1 MTPLQSRSWRTRS
14 RPLLPW
20 AVLALALIG
29 AVAWAAHAVAL
40 QIALQRTGEQAQHRL
55 DVTAARLDGEL
66 ARFDYLP
73 ALLET
78 SSEVFQLLAAP
89 ANPALRG
96 QVSRTLH
103 ALDAIAGADILY
115 VIDTAGTVVASA
127 DWQQPGTPFGQDLSW
142 RPYVRDALARG
153 EGQFYGVGVTSGRAG
168 YYRSFALPRHGQARG
183 VAAVKIDLEATER
196 EWPRL
201 PGELLV
207 VDEHGVVILASRST
221 WKYRPLGP
229 LTAEA
234 KTEAA
239 QARRYGSSDLT
250 PLAWQLR
257 QTLSDGA
264 ARVRVEGVAYL
275 ASERPINHGRWRLL
289 LLDTEAAAQA
299 SARTTAL
306 SAALAGAVLLLA
318 AVVAWQARREIRQQR
333 ATRAALQ
340 AAHDSLDHMVQ
351 ARTAELR
358 AAQADL
364 VHAGKLAALGQM
376 SAGIVHE
383 LNQPLAALH
392 TLSDNAAVLLDHQRL
407 PEARANLVRI
417 SHLVERLGR
426 ITYQLKAFAHK
437 TLEPPTPVALQ
448 KVIGDALFGLTPR
461 LREAGIAVTVEVVPP
476 DLKALADAMRLEQV
490 LVNLLS
496 NAIDALAGTESPA
509 ITVRATREG
518 GNAGGGQGQVVLV
531 IGNNGPVIPPEVLSR
546 LFEPFVT
553 TKPAGKGLGLGLV
566 LSARLVQGFGGR
578 LQGRNLDPPGTG
590 VAFTVELPALT
601 EPSEPA

>member
-1 MTPLQSRSWRTRS
+1 MVPLHSRSWRS
-14 RPLLPW
+14 RTLLPW
-20 AVLALALIG
+20 AALALALIG
-29 AVAWAAHAVAL
+29 AVAWGAHAVAL
-40 QIALQRTGEQAQHRL
+40 QLGLQRTGELARHRL

-89 ANPALRG
+89 ADHALRA

-142 RPYVRDALARG
+142 RPYVHDALARG

-168 YYRSFALPRHGQARG
+168 YYRSFALPRHGRAQG

-207 VDEHGVVILASRST
+207 VDERGVVILASRAA
-221 WKYRPLGP
+221 WKFRPLQP

-234 KTEAA
+234 RAEAA
-239 QARRYGSSDLT
+239 QARRYGSADLN
-250 PLAWQLR
+250 PLAWQAR
-257 QTLSDGA
+257 QPVSDGVT
-264 ARVRVEGVAYL
+264 RVQVEGTAYL

-299 SARTTAL
+299 SARNTAL
-306 SAALAGAVLLLA
+306 SAALAAAVLLLL

-340 AAHDSLDHMVQ
+340 AAHDSLDQMVQ

-376 SAGIVHE
+376 SAGVVHE

-437 TLEPPTPVALQ
+437 TIEPPAPVTVH

-461 LREAGIAVTVEVVPP
+461 LREADIAVTVAVEPP
-476 DLKALADAMRLEQV
+476 ELKAMADAMRLEQV
-490 LVNLLS
+490 LVNLLT
-496 NAIDALAGTESPA
+496 NAVDALAGTPAPA
-509 ITVRATREG
+509 ITLRARREG
-518 GNAGGGQGQVVLV
+518 DQVVLV
-531 IGNNGPVIPPEVLSR
+531 LGNNGPAITPEVLSR

-553 TKPAGKGLGLGLV
+553 TKPVGKGLGLGLV

-578 LQGRNLDPPGTG
+578 LHGGNLAPSG
-590 VAFTVELPALT
+590 VAFTIELPAVPERPERP
-601 EPSEPA
+601 EPT

>member
-1 MTPLQSRSWRTRS
+1 MAPLHSRSWRSRS
-14 RPLLPW
+14 LLPW
-20 AVLALALIG
+20 AALVLTLIG
-29 AVAWAAHAVAL
+29 AVAWGTHVLAL
-40 QIALQRTGEQAQHRL
+40 QLGLQRTGDLAGHRL

-78 SSEVFQLLAAP
+78 SSEVFQLLATP
-89 ANPALRG
+89 GDTALRA

-168 YYRSFALPRHGQARG
+168 YYRSFALPRHGKALG
-183 VAAVKIDLEATER
+183 VAAVKIDLEAFER

-207 VDEHGVVILASRST
+207 VDERGVVILASRAA
-221 WKYRPLGP
+221 WKFRPLVP

-234 KTEAA
+234 RAEAA
-239 QARRYGSSDLT
+239 QARRYGTSDLT

-257 QTLSDGA
+257 QPASDGITRVQMERA
-264 ARVRVEGVAYL
+264 AYV

-289 LLDTEAAAQA
+289 LLDSEAAAQA
-299 SARTTAL
+299 SARNTAL
-306 SAALAGAVLLLA
+306 SAALAAAVLLLL

-340 AAHDSLDHMVQ
+340 AAHDSLDQMVQ

-376 SAGIVHE
+376 SAGVVHE

-437 TLEPPTPVALQ
+437 TLEPPTPIALH
-448 KVIGDALFGLTPR
+448 KVVGDALFGLAQR
-461 LREAGIAVTVEVVPP
+461 LREADITVTVAVEPP
-476 DLKALADAMRLEQV
+476 DLHAMADAMRLEQV
-490 LVNLLS
+490 LVNLLG
-496 NAIDALAGTESPA
+496 NAIDALAGTPAPA
-509 ITVRATREG
+509 ITVRAIREG
-518 GNAGGGQGQVVLV
+518 AQVVLV
-531 IGNNGPVIPPEVLSR
+531 LGNNGPAITPEVLPR

-578 LQGRNLDPPGTG
+578 LQGGNLAPSG
-590 VAFTVELPALT
+590 VAFTIELPA
-601 EPSEPA
+601 A

>member
-1 MTPLQSRSWRTRS
+1 MTPIPTRSWRSRS
-14 RPLLPW
+14 LLPW
-20 AVLALALIG
+20 ATLALALIG
-29 AVAWAAHAVAL
+29 AVAWGVHTLAL
-40 QIALQRTGEQAQHRL
+40 QAGLQRTSEQAQHRL

-78 SSEVFQLLAAP
+78 SPEVFSLLAAP
-89 ANPALRG
+89 GDTALRA

-103 ALDAIAGADILY
+103 ALNAIAGADILY

-127 DWQQPGTPFGQDLSW
+127 DWQEPGTPFGQDLSW
-142 RPYVRDALARG
+142 RPYVRDALQQ
-153 EGQFYGVGVTSGRAG
+153 GQGHFYGIGITSGRAG
-168 YYRSFALPRHGQARG
+168 YYRSFALPRHGRALG
-183 VAAVKIDLEATER
+183 VATVKINLEASER

-201 PGELLV
+201 PGDLLV
-207 VDEHGVVILASRST
+207 VDERGVVILSSRAA
-221 WKYRPLGP
+221 WRYRPLAP
-229 LTAEA
+229 LSAEERA
-234 KTEAA
+234 EAA
-239 QARRYGSSDLT
+239 QARRYGPSDLK
-250 PLAWQLR
+250 PVAWQVR
-257 QTLSDGA
+257 QDMAGGA
-264 ARVRVEGVAYL
+264 ARVQVEQAPYL
-275 ASERPINHGRWRLL
+275 ASERRINHDQWRLI
-289 LLDTEAAAQA
+289 LLDTESAAQA
-299 SARTTAL
+299 SARNSAV
-306 SAALAGAVLLLA
+306 SAALATAVLMLL

-333 ATRAALQ
+333 ATRAALL
-340 AAHDSLDHMVQ
+340 AAHDSLEHKVQ
-351 ARTAELR
+351 ARTAELH

-364 VHAGKLAALGQM
+364 LHAGKLAALGQM

-437 TLEPPTPVALQ
+437 TIEAPAPVAVH
-448 KVIGDALFGLTPR
+448 KVIGDALFGLASR
-461 LREAGIAVTVEVVPP
+461 LRDAGMAVSVSVEPA
-476 DLKALADAMRLEQV
+476 DLKVMADALRLEQV
-490 LVNLLS
+490 LVNLLT
-496 NAIDALAGTESPA
+496 NAIDALADTEAPA

-518 GNAGGGQGQVVLV
+518 GQVLLV
-531 IGNNGPVIPPEVLSR
+531 IGNNGPAITPDVLRR

-578 LQGRNLDPPGTG
+578 LQGRNLDPPDVG
-590 VAFTVELPALT
+590 VAFTVELPLPP
-601 EPSEPA
+601 EPHEPPETPELA

>member
-1 MTPLQSRSWRTRS
+1 MAPLHSRSWRS
-14 RPLLPW
+14 RTLLPW
-20 AVLALALIG
+20 AALALALIG
-29 AVAWAAHAVAL
+29 AVAWGAHAVAL
-40 QIALQRTGEQAQHRL
+40 QIGLQRTGELARHRL

-89 ANPALRG
+89 ADPALRA
-96 QVSRTLH
+96 QVSRSLH

-168 YYRSFALPRHGQARG
+168 YYRSFALPRHGKAQG

-207 VDEHGVVILASRST
+207 VDERGVVILASRAA
-221 WKYRPLGP
+221 WKFRPLQP

-234 KTEAA
+234 RTEAG
-239 QARRYGSSDLT
+239 QARRYGTSDLT
-250 PLAWQLR
+250 PLAWQAR
-257 QTLSDGA
+257 QPVSDGVT
-264 ARVRVEGVAYL
+264 RVQVEGTAYL

-289 LLDTEAAAQA
+289 LLDSEAAAQA
-299 SARTTAL
+299 SARNTAL
-306 SAALAGAVLLLA
+306 SAALAAAVLLLL

-340 AAHDSLDHMVQ
+340 AAHDSLDQMVQ

-376 SAGIVHE
+376 SAGVVHE

-437 TLEPPTPVALQ
+437 TIEPPAPVTVH

-461 LREAGIAVTVEVVPP
+461 LREADIAVNVAVEPP
-476 DLKALADAMRLEQV
+476 ELKAMADAMRLEQV
-490 LVNLLS
+490 LVNLLT
-496 NAIDALAGTESPA
+496 NAVDALAGTPAPA
-509 ITVRATREG
+509 ITLHARQEG
-518 GNAGGGQGQVVLV
+518 GQVVLV
-531 IGNNGPVIPPEVLSR
+531 LGNNGPAITPEVLSR

-578 LQGRNLDPPGTG
+578 LHGGNLAASG
-590 VAFTVELPALT
+590 VAFTIELPAVPDL
-601 EPSEPA
+601 S

>member
-89 ANPALRG
+89 ANPALRE

-239 QARRYGSSDLT
+239 QARRYGSSDLA

-490 LVNLLS
+490 LVNLLG
-496 NAIDALAGTESPA
+496 NAIDALAGTEAPA
-509 ITVRATREG
+509 ITVRASREG
-518 GNAGGGQGQVVLV
+518 RHGAGGQVVLV

-578 LQGRNLDPPGTG
+578 LHGGNLAPSG
-590 VAFTVELPALT
+590 VAFTIELPAVP
-601 EPSEPA
+601 ERPERPEPA